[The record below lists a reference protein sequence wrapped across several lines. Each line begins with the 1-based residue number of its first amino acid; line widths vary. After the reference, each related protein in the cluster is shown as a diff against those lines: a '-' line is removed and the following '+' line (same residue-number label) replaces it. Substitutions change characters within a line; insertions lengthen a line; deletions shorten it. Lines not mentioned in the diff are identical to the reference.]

1 MFRYAYRRLID
12 WKNNISH
19 KPLLLNGARQT
30 GKTWLLKEFGQNE
43 YENTAYIN
51 FDFSPLPDEVFSGF
65 DIPKIIRA
73 VSSLTDQP
81 VSPSRT
87 LIIFDE
93 VQENPLA
100 LTSLKYFAESELGY
114 NVCASGSLLGIGL
127 HAGTGFPVGKVEEVN
142 LYPMSF
148 NEFVLAKGGKA
159 KFDFLKSSNW
169 DEISLLNASFSS
181 LLQEYCFTGGMPE
194 VVKTYV
200 EGRDLYRTREI
211 QRSILL
217 GYEKDFSKH
226 IPANLLS
233 KVELIWSSLPSQ
245 LAKENKKFILSS
257 IKKGSRLKEF
267 EEAIKWLEE
276 AGLVYKVDRCS
287 KVGYPLKFYEE
298 QNIFKLFPMDLG
310 LLGCMT
316 DIDLTSIF
324 VKGTFF
330 AEFNGAFAEQF
341 IAQTIISSGF
351 NPFYYAKSNSQL
363 ELDFVI
369 QYKDLAIPIEVKSGN
384 NTKAKSLTTVLKE
397 NPDLKAIRFSQMGF
411 KRQDNITNVPLFM
424 ADSWLRALGTS
435 NRQSEPQF
443 K

>member
-1 MFRYAYRRLID
+1 M
-12 WKNNISH
+12 
-19 KPLLLNGARQT
+19 
-30 GKTWLLKEFGQNE
+30 
-43 YENTAYIN
+43 
-51 FDFSPLPDEVFSGF
+51 
-65 DIPKIIRA
+65 
-73 VSSLTDQP
+73 
-81 VSPSRT
+81 
-87 LIIFDE
+87 IIFDE

-100 LTSLKYFAESELGY
+100 LTSLKYFAESEMGY
-114 NVCASGSLLGIGL
+114 DVCASGSLLGIGL
-127 HAGTGFPVGKVEEVN
+127 HAGTGFPVGKVEEIN

-169 DEISLLNASFSS
+169 DEISLLNSSFSS

-200 EGRDLYRTREI
+200 EGRDLYSTREI
-211 QRSILL
+211 QKSILL
-217 GYEKDFSKH
+217 EYEKDFSKY

-276 AGLVYKVDRCS
+276 AGLVYKVERCS

-310 LLGCMT
+310 LLGCMA
-316 DIDLTSIF
+316 DVDLTSIF

-351 NPFYYAKSNSQL
+351 KPFYYVKSNSQL

-369 QYKDLAIPIEVKSGN
+369 QCRDLAIPIEVKSEN

-411 KRQDNITNVPLFM
+411 KRQDNIVNVPLFM
-424 ADSWLRALGTS
+424 ADSWLRALKTS
-435 NRQSEPQF
+435 NTQPEI
-443 K
+443 